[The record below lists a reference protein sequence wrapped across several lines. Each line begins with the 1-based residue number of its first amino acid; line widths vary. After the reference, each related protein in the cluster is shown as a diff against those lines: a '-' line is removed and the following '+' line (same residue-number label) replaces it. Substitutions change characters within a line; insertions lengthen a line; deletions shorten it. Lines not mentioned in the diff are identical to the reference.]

1 MGPVSVVEVLVLLQ
15 HDHQVPPVPDQGA
28 VQHLPPA
35 AADPPFHDR
44 IHSRRLDRGAY
55 DPDARGL
62 EHGIERQREAGVPVV
77 QHELHP
83 RPGFSRSMSRFLAC
97 CTTKDWTGCPV
108 APRTRTRR
116 VPRADERDPP
126 AFGRD
131 RPVAGLGP
139 AGAAAPMRGPGGRAA
154 GRDQQRP
161 RRDGGRGASRWIRQE
176 IANATENAVLR
187 ASSGPDRRVHSS
199 TYRQGGWRHC
209 AAPVGGGA
217 GALSRSFSSGWPC
230 CHARGGRSGR
240 PGRNARYARISTDHR
255 RTAER
260 GAPDERVHREP
271 ED

>member
-97 CTTKDWTGCPV
+97 CPTQDWTGCPV

-187 ASSGPDRRVHSS
+187 ASSGPDRRFIPSDISAGRVASL
-199 TYRQGGWRHC
+199 RCAGWRRGRG
-209 AAPVGGGA
+209 PVQVVLFRLA
-217 GALSRSFSSGWPC
+217 LLSR
-230 CHARGGRSGR
+230 ARREIRQAGPQREIRS
-240 PGRNARYARISTDHR
+240 H
-255 RTAER
+255 
-260 GAPDERVHREP
+260 
-271 ED
+271 